1 MRLLWRLEAVLV
13 RACLLLLH
21 ALGPVRASNFGGA
34 VARAIGP
41 RLPVSRVAHR
51 NLRLTMPEL
60 NEAARRRILRGVWDN
75 LGRTVAELP
84 HLADL
89 KRTADGP
96 GWEMPDEA
104 IMREVAVRGGPGI
117 FFSGHIGNWE
127 MLPPVVAAFGMMM
140 SSVYRAPQNPF
151 IDRMVGRLRM
161 AALGE
166 DVPMF
171 PKGAAVGRAAFQY
184 LARGGWLGLLMDQKL
199 NDGIAVPL
207 FGRPAMTS
215 PALAALALRFRC
227 PVVPGHVERIGP
239 ARFRMIPEP
248 PLMLPETG
256 DREADI
262 ASLTRQVNEC
272 LERWIRARPE
282 SWLWLHRR
290 WPDS

>member
-1 MRLLWRLEAVLV
+1 
-13 RACLLLLH
+13 
-21 ALGPVRASNFGGA
+21 
-34 VARAIGP
+34 
-41 RLPVSRVAHR
+41 
-51 NLRLTMPEL
+51 
-60 NEAARRRILRGVWDN
+60 
-75 LGRTVAELP
+75 
-84 HLADL
+84 
-89 KRTADGP
+89 
-96 GWEMPDEA
+96 
-104 IMREVAVRGGPGI
+104 
-117 FFSGHIGNWE
+117 
-127 MLPPVVAAFGMMM
+127 
-140 SSVYRAPQNPF
+140 
-151 IDRMVGRLRM
+151 
-161 AALGE
+161 
-166 DVPMF
+166 
-171 PKGAAVGRAAFQY
+171 
-184 LARGGWLGLLMDQKL
+184 MDQKL

-215 PALAALALRFRC
+215 PALAELALRFRC